1 MVIKT
6 VYLLRTF
13 MSLKKIIEIVINGV
27 IPRQLTESKVANM
40 AKCDECGKRFNVS
53 DARSD
58 YNDEFDG
65 ELNYDEEY
73 GGQLCA
79 DCAISDTSSNI
90 NLGRA
95 IDMMNGDEDYDD
107 DFVREHL

>member
-1 MVIKT
+1 MVLYQDTNRKQ
-6 VYLLRTF
+6 
-13 MSLKKIIEIVINGV
+13 G
-27 IPRQLTESKVANM
+27 ANM

-73 GGQLCA
+73 GGQLLCRL
-79 DCAISDTSSNI
+79 CNI
-90 NLGRA
+90 R
-95 IDMMNGDEDYDD
+95 YK
-107 DFVREHL
+107 FKHKSW